1 MGFSL
6 LCCCLAEE
14 SIISK
19 FVKEDAGK
27 RVVNHTILADYY
39 LNTVWELN
47 NFNCATRQTAQV
59 HYDLNVKCHV
69 EMIRLKKNKNNK

>member
-1 MGFSL
+1 MGFSVAA
-6 LCCCLAEE
+6 CCLAQE

-19 FVKEDAGK
+19 FVMEFAGK
-27 RVVNHTILADYY
+27 QVVNHSILAHYY

-59 HYDLNVKCHV
+59 QYDSNVKCHV
-69 EMIRLKKNKNNK
+69 EMFSFKNK